1 MTSPHVL
8 KTAVTRSILFL
19 LRSRGG
25 RWGQFFEGGFFFK
38 VGFWHFSKKGFF
50 ARWVFGI
57 FLKKVFC
64 KVFFFKKLN
73 DVLKG
78 GGFFFHGGGVPD
90 LVVNF
95 IHFFYPSLRLTRNP
109 YVGQIHM
116 SPQ

>member
-1 MTSPHVL
+1 MGGGGN
-8 KTAVTRSILFL
+8 FL
-19 LRSRGG
+19 
-25 RWGQFFEGGFFFK
+25 K
-38 VGFWHFSKKGFF
+38 VGFFS
-50 ARWVFGI
+50 RWVFGI
-57 FLKKVFC
+57 FLKKVFLQGGFLAFFKKRFFC

-109 YVGQIHM
+109 YLGQIHM